1 MANRIQRLGGLI
13 LCAVSMVGT
22 AGAADL
28 PVKAPPP
35 APVFNWTGCYV
46 GGYVGGARS
55 DGDMTFTDLGNAQF
69 RSYSGGIIAG
79 RAEDRHSWSA
89 GSDSSFIGGGTFG
102 CNWQPV
108 GSPFVLGLEGEAGYM
123 KLEGAAF
130 DPLRSPTLRAD
141 YARRLR
147 KRQGRRL
154 VRHDYGPAGLCLGP
168 RTSFYVKGG
177 AAFVQVRGSV
187 VRQLSNRA
195 TGCGNWVIAT
205 RDTSDTITTWTLG
218 GGVEWAV
225 VQQLEHQGRVHV
237 HRPRRQPFTEH
248 MWLRGC
254 SRGTLVGGGQ
264 FCFNHEFAGIH
275 TAKVGLNYRFDS
287 SGDSCSSCNRTAHE
301 DWNGKR
307 WR

>member
-1 MANRIQRLGGLI
+1 
-13 LCAVSMVGT
+13 MVGT
-22 AGAADL
+22 ARAADL

-130 DPLRSPTLRAD
+130 DPLRSPTLRATTPD
-141 YARRLR
+141 VFGSGKVGDWYGMITGRLGYAW
-147 KRQGRRL
+147 
-154 VRHDYGPAGLCLGP
+154 D
-168 RTSFYVKGG
+168 RTLFYVKGG

-187 VRQLSNRA
+187 VDNCQTVA
-195 TGCGNWVIAT
+195 TGCGNACRSAT
-205 RDTSDTITTWTLG
+205 PQPGRASASPPLG
-218 GGVEWAV
+218 LTRSTPGP
-225 VQQLEHQGRVHV
+225 
-237 HRPRRQPFTEH
+237 PRRFH
-248 MWLRGC
+248 HR
-254 SRGTLVGGGQ
+254 
-264 FCFNHEFAGIH
+264 
-275 TAKVGLNYRFDS
+275 
-287 SGDSCSSCNRTAHE
+287 
-301 DWNGKR
+301 
-307 WR
+307 

>member
-79 RAEDRHSWSA
+79 RADDHHSWSA

-130 DPLRSPTLRAD
+130 DPLRSPTLRATTPD
-141 YARRLR
+141 VFGSGKVGDWYGMITGRLGYAW
-147 KRQGRRL
+147 
-154 VRHDYGPAGLCLGP
+154 D
-168 RTSFYVKGG
+168 RTLFYVKGG
-177 AAFVQVRGSV
+177 AAFVQVRGSAV
-187 VRQLSNRA
+187 DNCQTVA
-195 TGCGNWVIAT
+195 TGCGNWVITT

-218 GGVEWAV
+218 GGIEWAV
-225 VQQLEHQGRVHV
+225 VNNWSIKAEYMFIGLGDSHSLNTCGFAAA
-237 HRPRRQPFTEH
+237 P
-248 MWLRGC
+248 G
-254 SRGTLVGGGQ
+254 GTLVGGGQ

-287 SGDSCSSCNRTAHE
+287 Y
-301 DWNGKR
+301 

>member
-46 GGYVGGARS
+46 GGYVGGAKS
-55 DGDMTFTDLGNAQF
+55 DGDLRFTDLGNAQF

-79 RAEDRHSWSA
+79 RVEDRHSWNA

-102 CNWQPV
+102 CNWQPI

-130 DPLRSPTLRAD
+130 DPLRSPTLRAIAPD
-141 YARRLR
+141 VFGSGKVGDWYGMITGRLGYAW
-147 KRQGRRL
+147 
-154 VRHDYGPAGLCLGP
+154 D
-168 RTSFYVKGG
+168 RTLFYVKGG
-177 AAFVQVRGSV
+177 AAFLQVRGSV
-187 VRQLSNRA
+187 VDTCQTTA
-195 TGCGNWVIAT
+195 TGCGNWVVAT
-205 RDTSDTITTWTLG
+205 RDTTDTITTWTVG

-225 VQQLEHQGRVHV
+225 FNNWSIKAEYMFIGLGDSSSLNTCGFAAA
-237 HRPRRQPFTEH
+237 P
-248 MWLRGC
+248 G
-254 SRGTLVGGGQ
+254 GTLVGGGQ
-264 FCFNHEFAGIH
+264 FCFNHEFGGIH
-275 TAKVGLNYRFDS
+275 TAKVGLNYRF
-287 SGDSCSSCNRTAHE
+287 GPLL
-301 DWNGKR
+301 
-307 WR
+307 

>member
-1 MANRIQRLGGLI
+1 
-13 LCAVSMVGT
+13 MVGT
-22 AGAADL
+22 ARAADL

-130 DPLRSPTLRAD
+130 DPLRSPTLRATTPD
-141 YARRLR
+141 VFGSGKVGDWYGMITGRLGYAW
-147 KRQGRRL
+147 
-154 VRHDYGPAGLCLGP
+154 D
-168 RTSFYVKGG
+168 RTLFYVKGG

-187 VRQLSNRA
+187 VDNCQTVRPAAA
-195 TGCGNWVIAT
+195 TGLSQPETPAT
-205 RDTSDTITTWTLG
+205 QLRPGHLAAASNGPSSTIGAL
-218 GGVEWAV
+218 
-225 VQQLEHQGRVHV
+225 
-237 HRPRRQPFTEH
+237 RPST
-248 MWLRGC
+248 
-254 SRGTLVGGGQ
+254 
-264 FCFNHEFAGIH
+264 
-275 TAKVGLNYRFDS
+275 
-287 SGDSCSSCNRTAHE
+287 CSSA
-301 DWNGKR
+301 
-307 WR
+307 